1 MTQNISG
8 TNVQSKN
15 NLTLVRG
22 STLLVPCGGGV
33 SVGQLTKNPLFLLVG
48 TGAGLAMITPLAKLA
63 LQAGIDPFVWAALI
77 ALLPCTVLW
86 WFAARQGPF
95 WNRADLWRYG
105 LLGGIAAN
113 LIPSSIL
120 LFAIPY
126 IGSGLAGLMFAL
138 SPVLTAA
145 LSVVLAVRP
154 PNKPLVIAVGVG
166 FLGAAIVVIGRNS
179 LVLPEA
185 PQWLLVALLVP
196 CSLAVGNVYRTAKW
210 PDGATPLQ
218 VAVVV
223 NLSVVPIFAVLA
235 FWHGGSVWPVFDH
248 LGLAV
253 AQWLAALL
261 NVGLFFRLQWISGPT
276 YLSQIGYV
284 AATVSLAIGALYF
297 GETYP
302 WQVWLGAGLIIAG
315 IGASAWEILNRT
327 KP

>member
-1 MTQNISG
+1 MS
-8 TNVQSKN
+8 
-15 NLTLVRG
+15 L
-22 STLLVPCGGGV
+22 STHVPPCEDV
-33 SVGQLTKNPLFLLVG
+33 ALNQLTKNPLFLLIG

-77 ALLPCTVLW
+77 AFLPASVLW
-86 WFAARQGPF
+86 WFAIRQGPF
-95 WNRADLWRYG
+95 WKRPDLWFYG

-120 LFAIPY
+120 LFAIPH

-138 SPVLTAA
+138 SPVVTAI
-145 LSVVLAVRP
+145 LSVLLAVRP
-154 PNKPLVIAVGVG
+154 PNAPLLVAVAVGFVG
-166 FLGAAIVVIGRNS
+166 AVFVVMGRNA
-179 LVLPEA
+179 LALPDA
-185 PQWLLVALLVP
+185 PLWLLIALLVP
-196 CSLAVGNVYRTAKW
+196 CSLAIGNVYRTAKW
-210 PDGATPLQ
+210 PQDATPLQ

-223 NLSVVPIFAVLA
+223 NLSVVPIFIVLA
-235 FWHGGSVWPVFDH
+235 VWHGGTIWPVFDN
-248 LGLAV
+248 LGLMF
-253 AQWLAALL
+253 AQWLAALV

-284 AATVSLAIGALYF
+284 AAAVSLAIGALYF

-315 IGASAWEILNRT
+315 IGASAWENLNRS